1 MTTKKKT
8 PQISIREY
16 LDREAVLSEKVKDLI
31 LATVADNFDPR
42 RCLKCC
48 KKQLDNIYWEYLEA
62 KGLADSTEARVDMMV
77 DLLTLGWPKG
87 VRLVG
92 YGAISKVLLVTDTD
106 VADASRLLRTLLTTT
121 LKKTPCC
128 NQ

>member
-1 MTTKKKT
+1 MTTKKT

-62 KGLADSTEARVDMMV
+62 KGLADSTETRVDMMV
-77 DLLTLGWPKG
+77 DLLTFGWPKG

>member
-62 KGLADSTEARVDMMV
+62 KGLADSTETRVDMMV
-77 DLLTLGWPKG
+77 DLLTFGWPKG